1 MKAFA
6 ILPALALAACAAT
19 TPPLH
24 TTGTP
29 TAGLGQTANVDSLLV
44 TPIAIVEDSRC
55 PIIAQCVWA
64 GRLVVRTE
72 VRAGS
77 WTKTL
82 DLTLGAGQH
91 VADGEI
97 RLENA
102 VPDKNS
108 KTPVKPSDYRFTYS
122 FSGGLWDN

>member
-6 ILPALALAACAAT
+6 ILPGLALAACAAT
-19 TPPLH
+19 TPPVR

-29 TAGLGQTANVDSLLV
+29 TAGLGQTANVESLLV
-44 TPIAIVEDSRC
+44 TPVAVVEDSRC
-55 PIIAQCVWA
+55 PADVQCVWA

-72 VRAGS
+72 VRGGS
-77 WTKTL
+77 WTKAL

-97 RLENA
+97 TLVSA
-102 VPDKNS
+102 VPEKTS
-108 KTPVKPSDYRFTYS
+108 KTPTKPSDYRFTYS
-122 FSGGLWDN
+122 FSGGF

>member
-19 TPPLH
+19 TPPLQ

-55 PIIAQCVWA
+55 PADVQCIWA
-64 GRLVVRTE
+64 GRLVVKTE
-72 VRAGS
+72 VRGGS

-82 DLTLGAGQH
+82 DLTLGVGSH
-91 VADGEI
+91 IADGEI
-97 RLENA
+97 TLENA
-102 VPDKNS
+102 APEKNS
-108 KTPVKPSDYRFTYS
+108 KTPVKPSEYRFTYS
-122 FSGGLWDN
+122 FSGGL

>member
-6 ILPALALAACAAT
+6 LLPALALAACAAT
-19 TPPLH
+19 TPPVQ

-44 TPIAIVEDSRC
+44 TPAAVVEDSRC
-55 PIIAQCVWA
+55 PADVQCVWA

-72 VRAGS
+72 VRGGS
-77 WTKTL
+77 WVKTL

-97 RLENA
+97 ILVSA
-102 VPDKNS
+102 VPEKNS
-108 KTPVKPSDYRFTYS
+108 TKPVNPGDYRFTYS
-122 FSGGLWDN
+122 FSGG